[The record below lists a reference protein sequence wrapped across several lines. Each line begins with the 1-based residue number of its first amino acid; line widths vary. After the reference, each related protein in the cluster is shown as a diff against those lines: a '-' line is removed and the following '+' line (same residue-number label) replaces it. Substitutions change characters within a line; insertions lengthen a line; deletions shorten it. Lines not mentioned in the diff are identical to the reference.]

1 MKLFAFAMLSL
12 VPSVTV
18 CSVFSKEVDI
28 YSGTYGNDDVEVFQ
42 PEEVTY
48 HLAGRDGV
56 FYEGAFTFDN
66 YNPDKGGAGNRQG
79 VFSGYSTH
87 FSSTEGTSLGFHCTG
102 LNPGKNSSAS
112 KSFIFVMGPWE
123 SGEEFVAPQVTFQ
136 NLGDL
141 SFIADNMDMIGITDG
156 ATAGTGGGRYGKAD
170 IVSFNN
176 VGNIEFRGLNH
187 GGIGFSRLNSLAF
200 TNTGDI
206 SFTDMKMGYSSNG
219 GAIFINQGGDSS
231 LYSNPGDGNISFDH
245 TGNIIFR
252 NLVKTSYYMSSAGIF
267 TNEGSISF
275 NDTENILFENNTST
289 GGPAAIGIGSIFLP
303 DNQPSLSFSN
313 IRGDIIFRNNKASGG
328 SMPGMAGAITIYG
341 SFKLVQTGDVLF
353 ENNVTDKNTAGA
365 IYCGNNEGKRFGG
378 QWLLS
383 ADGGNIVFRGNL
395 VKGSSGVFARAL
407 GIFAYAPEND
417 YTGISQPNGNLTMD
431 FRAQAGREIVFYD
444 GIDIESITVAM
455 PTLHINRIPADW
467 ADYGGIPVEFGGTV
481 RFSGALT
488 ESFLVRNDGESDGDY
503 AERVETSRRVKLESN
518 IIVEGGRLVLEYGMN
533 LANESGDVWQG
544 SSRVEQDK
552 PVFNLAGGVL
562 EMTSGSSISAQQVI
576 VSGHGSGAILRVGA
590 APIGSDSWEG
600 KTYELPSLSAVTI
613 DMSHGF
619 DWDLMPFS
627 ERGDSGINI
636 TASGEF
642 LLGGTIGIADT
653 LDDYASAAWGRDRE
667 FVIFNMDSSSKRPQG
682 ELKGV
687 ISNTT
692 QSSTVDSP
700 YTYGGTWE
708 YEWRD
713 MDGDGEDDQL
723 LAIWKHEAG
732 CRPDQVRPEQAGK
745 LALNSLWSSASNA
758 ASLGNTALAQLTP
771 VRLYQRYAR
780 NVWGMG
786 LGDFARQRSRGGV
799 DGYDYDGG
807 GYSVGVDSDFG
818 GKSGI
823 WGIAFGQMHGFSR
836 SRDFNG
842 RITQDSL
849 MGSIYWGRIFRS
861 GERSLWTVK
870 ADLTWGMTDNC
881 MKSRFSN
888 GMDAHGEWNNR
899 TWLVQAEVSRS
910 IQYAGGWTV
919 SPFLRMEFTHG
930 TEASFLEDGSY
941 ARKFEGA
948 VLRRLSIPA
957 GVSGER
963 SCDWKGRH
971 WSQVLCL
978 SYVGDAIQD
987 VPEASVYSI
996 YSDIFWRTR
1005 GVQPARHAVR
1015 VEYDAALQW
1024 NDLWTVYAGY
1034 GMEARGSSVYHRV
1047 NAGVS
1052 RAF

>member
-1 MKLFAFAMLSL
+1 MICKKHPNVQIIMKLFAFAMLSL

-518 IIVEGGRLVLEYGMN
+518 I
-533 LANESGDVWQG
+533 
-544 SSRVEQDK
+544 
-552 PVFNLAGGVL
+552 
-562 EMTSGSSISAQQVI
+562 
-576 VSGHGSGAILRVGA
+576 
-590 APIGSDSWEG
+590 
-600 KTYELPSLSAVTI
+600 
-613 DMSHGF
+613 
-619 DWDLMPFS
+619 
-627 ERGDSGINI
+627 
-636 TASGEF
+636 
-642 LLGGTIGIADT
+642 
-653 LDDYASAAWGRDRE
+653 
-667 FVIFNMDSSSKRPQG
+667 
-682 ELKGV
+682 
-687 ISNTT
+687 
-692 QSSTVDSP
+692 
-700 YTYGGTWE
+700 
-708 YEWRD
+708 

-732 CRPDQVRPEQAGK
+732 CRPDQVRPEQAGE

-807 GYSVGVDSDFG
+807 GYSVGMDSDFG

-888 GMDAHGEWNNR
+888 GMDAYGEWNNR

-957 GVSGER
+957 GVSVER
-963 SCDWKGRH
+963 SGDWKGRH
-971 WSQVLCL
+971 WTQVLRL

-1024 NDLWTVYAGY
+1024 NDRWTVYAGY
-1034 GMEARGSSVYHRV
+1034 GMEARGSSVYHRI